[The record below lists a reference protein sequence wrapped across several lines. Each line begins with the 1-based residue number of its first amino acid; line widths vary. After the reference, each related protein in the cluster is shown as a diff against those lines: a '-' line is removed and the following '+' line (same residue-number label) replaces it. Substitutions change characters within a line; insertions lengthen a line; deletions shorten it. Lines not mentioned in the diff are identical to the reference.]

1 MTTAA
6 PSATEDRDNF
16 SGPTKDLLAKRSG
29 YICAYP
35 GCRRM
40 TVAVSE
46 DRKSGLTMT
55 GVAAHVTAAQPGGP
69 RYDSLMNHEERSS
82 ERNGVWMCQT
92 HGKAVDDNA
101 SKCTVEELRRWKAQH
116 EQWIFERVMNGAE
129 KLHHGTARIRFRG
142 VGIFREEQ
150 ELSLGKHN
158 VLFGANE
165 AGKTTLCQ
173 ALAAFAGGQHWHQ
186 FNDRFSFSA
195 NASPG
200 AYIEA
205 LHIGDGGRSAVRL
218 SPQVVAPAGK
228 RHSKPLRPHVRI
240 EVNGAPTADWP
251 RSLFRVLSFEDQ
263 LYRTHHKD
271 PKDTFVKALR
281 DLACA
286 LGTDESLVWDS
297 LREEIFTNTAFGY
310 RFRRVSWRK
319 VEVLV
324 PDGRTYYLPHTSL
337 SFSEQQI
344 AFLDIAVRLASFRPR
359 GEAILYVF
367 DTSFFQRLDGKT
379 KVHLF
384 RKITALDDGLSQTLF
399 CVNDAEDAEILK
411 DVQPGNWINAQRL
424 GRLTLHNFL

>member
-1 MTTAA
+1 MTPAT
-6 PSATEDRDNF
+6 PSASDDRDNF

-55 GVAAHVTAAQPGGP
+55 GVAAHITAAQAGGP
-69 RYDSLMNHEERSS
+69 RYDSLMSPEERSS

-129 KLHHGTARIRFRG
+129 KLHHGTARLKIRG
-142 VGIFREEQ
+142 VGVFREEQ
-150 ELSLGKHN
+150 ELLLGRHN

-165 AGKTTLCQ
+165 AGKTTLCE
-173 ALAAFAGGQHWHQ
+173 ALAAFAGGQHWHR

-195 NASPG
+195 SSG

-205 LHIGDGGRSAVRL
+205 VHIGDGGRSAVRL
-218 SPQVVAPAGK
+218 SPQVMAPGGK
-228 RHSKPLRPHVRI
+228 RHSKPQRPHVHI
-240 EVNGAPTADWP
+240 EVNGSTAADWP
-251 RSLFRVLSFEDQ
+251 RSLFRVLSFDDQ
-263 LYRTHHKD
+263 LRRTHQKD
-271 PKDTFVKALR
+271 PKDTFTKALR
-281 DLACA
+281 NLADA

-297 LREEIFTNTAFGY
+297 LREELFASTAFGY
-310 RFRRVSWRK
+310 RFRRVGWRK
-319 VEVLV
+319 AEVLV
-324 PDGRTYYLPHTSL
+324 PDGRTFFLPHTSL

-344 AFLDIAVRLASFRPR
+344 AFLDIALRLASFRPR

-367 DTSFFQRLDGKT
+367 DTSFFQRLDGKS

-411 DVQPGNWINAQRL
+411 DVQPDNWINAQRL